1 MNYSNYLT
9 INEQFKNSVNIE
21 YDLMDSKKLA
31 QYIPTEDIC
40 EVMQYYIS
48 SVLNPKFNRS
58 TILEGPYGKGKSYLV
73 LALTQIL
80 SLDTNSSEYDS
91 FLKKLQ
97 KTNIDLYNDITE
109 LKSNGFKLLPVVI
122 NGNYSNLKQALNIAL
137 KDALEEANLAG
148 LYPDTVFE
156 VCLKVISQCE
166 SNKEV
171 SRSIIEKCL
180 SVVGENINT
189 LKNGLKKYSQDSLDK
204 FTKLYNCVVNGLEF
218 NPFANDDVIKN
229 YKDIT
234 HKLIKNGYNGLFII
248 FDEFSKFIDSDD
260 ENIMRDLKI
269 LQDLAEVV
277 SRSSKEEQMHLCC
290 ITHKSLESYYR
301 NKKETVANAFRTVE
315 GRFKEIRFN
324 RSLNQN
330 YEIISFSIQKKEGFS
345 QFYKCE
351 KSKYIGLY
359 EKLSEEGIFKD
370 INQDVLYEGC
380 FPLNP
385 LTTYAVI
392 NISEKIAQN
401 ERTLFTFISDND
413 TNSLSTFIKNQNVG
427 LFNVDKIFDYFL
439 HLIEK
444 SDDDEI
450 RKIYY
455 KAVACL
461 SKTGDILAKQIIKVV
476 AIINIIG
483 NDSLLTNKRIISLCL
498 NEKEEKVLEKLNV
511 LKEEKLLKLN
521 AYNDTYEYAG
531 AGSKVIDAKVDSYI
545 LKQGKKENISNVL
558 NALFDSN
565 YVLPRKYNT
574 SHKMTRFYR
583 ERYITDFE
591 LLSMSTFKGLY
602 SANFC
607 DGFVLRVINTQDND
621 NLKIKEHFE
630 MMKSNELVILKLS
643 NKPIEH
649 KIVEEIFR
657 VKGLETV
664 LNDFKVDD
672 ELIKSET
679 HILYRDEK
687 NQLEVYLD
695 ALYSDKNTDLIS
707 CEEAHNYFELL
718 SKLMESQYYLTPII
732 NNEMLN
738 MERDISSNYIKA
750 RNSVVDLYLEHKI
763 KSQEE
768 NLSGYTVSSP
778 ENTVYISVKE
788 KDTKSKRN
796 VLDEI
801 KKQLNKAEK
810 KKVNANDIVQ
820 KLRSKPYGIRL
831 GVMPVLIAMAIDELD
846 DNIILYF
853 ENREID
859 LNAENVNKMTI
870 NPSKYYLMMEKGSK
884 EKTAYLN
891 DLLKCCNLSSANSY
905 RDDIKQI
912 VNYLQNW
919 FLSQPQIIRSA
930 NIKNNFISIDEKF
943 IEIKNIFSSMNIN
956 EHEVIFETLP
966 MIFNDDFSLVIKYVG
981 NLQNVVDEVLNVY
994 SIKLCEEIK
1003 KTFNGS
1009 SSGSLYNVIT
1019 DWINLTKANN
1029 RLLEDDEKSFIS
1041 LFEQKNYNDEYLL
1054 NEISKNILNVKLTDW
1069 DRDKSDLIL
1078 SFINKLIETIES
1090 KKFIDEVIADS
1101 IGSDKLEV
1109 NEEIEVSPMAQMLL
1123 DNIESAF
1130 EEFGESVTNE
1140 EKVNILQ
1147 KLINKML

>member
-40 EVMQYYIS
+40 EVMKYYID

-80 SLDTNSSEYDS
+80 SLDTNSAEYKS
-91 FLKKLQ
+91 FLKKL
-97 KTNIDLYNDITE
+97 KKVNVNLHNDITV
-109 LKSNGFKLLPVVI
+109 LKSNGFKLLPIVI

-148 LYPDTVFE
+148 LYPDTIFE
-156 VCLKVISQCE
+156 VCLKVISQWE

-171 SRSIIEKCL
+171 SKSIIEKCL
-180 SVVGENINT
+180 SVVGENLDT
-189 LKNGLKKYSQDSLDK
+189 LENGLKKYNQESLEK

-218 NPFANDDVIKN
+218 NPFANDDVVKN

-234 HKLIKNGYNGLFII
+234 HKLTKYGYNGLFII
-248 FDEFSKFIDSDD
+248 FDEFSKFIDSDN

-330 YEIISFSIQKKEGFS
+330 YEIISSSIRKKDGFS
-345 QFYKCE
+345 QFYKVE
-351 KSKYIGLY
+351 RSKYADLY
-359 EKLSEEGIFKD
+359 EKLSEEEIFRD
-370 INQDVLYEGC
+370 INQDFLYEGC

-413 TNSLSTFIKNQNVG
+413 TNSLSTFIKNQDGG

-444 SDDDEI
+444 SDDEEI

-461 SKTGDILAKQIIKVV
+461 SKTGDILAKQIIKVM

-498 NEKEEKVLEKLNV
+498 NKKEDEILEKLNL

-545 LKQGKKENISNVL
+545 IKQGKKENISSVL
-558 NALFDSN
+558 NSLFDSN

-591 LLSMSTFKGLY
+591 LLSMSSFQGLY

-607 DGFVLRVINTQDND
+607 DGFVLRVINTHGNN

-630 MMKSNELVILKLS
+630 TIKANELVILKLLDKAIE
-643 NKPIEH
+643 NKI
-649 KIVEEIFR
+649 IEEIFR

-664 LNDFKVDD
+664 LNDLKIDD

-679 HILYRDEK
+679 QILYRDEK

-695 ALYSDKNTDLIS
+695 AVYSDKNTEVIS
-707 CEEAHNYFELL
+707 CGEARNYFELL
-718 SKLMESQYYLTPII
+718 SKLMENQYYLTPVI

-738 MERDISSNYIKA
+738 IEKGISSNYIKA
-750 RNSVVDLYLEHKI
+750 RNSVVDLYLNHKI
-763 KSQEE
+763 NAQEE

-788 KDTKSKRN
+788 KETESKRK

-801 KKQLNKAEK
+801 KTLLNKTENKKTNASSVVEK
-810 KKVNANDIVQ
+810 
-820 KLRSKPYGIRL
+820 LSSKPYGIRL

-859 LNAENVNKMTI
+859 LNAENISKMTM

-884 EKTAYLN
+884 EKTIYIN
-891 DLLKCCNLSSANSY
+891 DLLKCCNLSSTNNY

-919 FLSQPQIIRSA
+919 ILSQPQIIRSV

-943 IEIKNIFSSMNIN
+943 IEIKDTFSSMNIN
-956 EHEVIFETLP
+956 EHETVFEVLP
-966 MIFNDDFSLVIKYVG
+966 MIFNNDFSQVIKYIS
-981 NLQNVVDEVLNVY
+981 NIQNIVDKALNNY
-994 SIKLCEEIK
+994 SIKLCDEIK
-1003 KTFNGS
+1003 KAFNGDS
-1009 SSGSLYNVIT
+1009 RSSLYNVIA
-1019 DWINLTKANN
+1019 DWITLTKANN

-1041 LFEQKNYNDEYLL
+1041 LFDQKNYNDEYLL

-1069 DRDKSDLIL
+1069 NRDKSEPIL
-1078 SFINKLIETIES
+1078 SFVKNLIETIGS
-1090 KKFIDEVIADS
+1090 KKYIDEVLADG
-1101 IGSDKLEV
+1101 IGSDMLEV
-1109 NEEIEVSPMAQMLL
+1109 DEDIEVSPMAQMLL
-1123 DNIESAF
+1123 DNIESTF